1 MGNYLLLS
9 SFNLIVVHVAAAMTT
24 AGKAEAAAALEQLKQ
39 LELSSDTA
47 GNSHS
52 VSFPPYV
59 LCCFNCLN
67 SHFMLAK
74 RGHDKV

>member
-9 SFNLIVVHVAAAMTT
+9 SFNLIAVHVAAMTT

-59 LCCFNCLN
+59 LCCLNCLN

-74 RGHDKV
+74 RGHDKD